1 MKDVIE
7 LNETE
12 VVEVDQAA
20 EVKPAKKIKVLGR
33 KITIEKAEKPA
44 KEPKAKKAVGKKIL
58 DITQKVLIVGAVAVG
73 TGVAVGIGK
82 TIVNA
87 KRDSENPEQEDFP
100 ELDQATDDNIVGWV
114 DTEVVEENP
123 VTETVEE

>member
-12 VVEVDQAA
+12 VVKVDQAA
-20 EVKPAKKIKVLGR
+20 EVKPAKEIKVLGR

-44 KEPKAKKAVGKKIL
+44 KEPKAKKNIGKKIA
-58 DITQKVLIVGAVAVG
+58 VGAGIAVA
-73 TGVAVGIGK
+73 TGVVLVKAIA
-82 TIVNA
+82 NAAA
-87 KRDSENPEQEDFP
+87 KRNSENPEQEDFP
-100 ELDQATDDNIVGWV
+100 ELDQADDDNIVGWV

-123 VTETVEE
+123 DTNEEKVEE

>member
-44 KEPKAKKAVGKKIL
+44 KEPKAKKNIGKKIA
-58 DITQKVLIVGAVAVG
+58 VGAGIAVA
-73 TGVAVGIGK
+73 TGVVLVKAIANAAV
-82 TIVNA
+82 
-87 KRDSENPEQEDFP
+87 KRNSENLEQEIFP